1 MLPFITVPAR
11 MSLPYT
17 VNFSEMRNS
26 VGRSALLRRSETGGN
41 RFRKD
46 VSILKFSPVTLDTGN
61 IGIIA

>member
-1 MLPFITVPAR
+1 
-11 MSLPYT
+11 
-17 VNFSEMRNS
+17 
-26 VGRSALLRRSETGGN
+26 LLRRSETGGN